1 MILIAEN
8 FNSSV
13 PSVAQA
19 MELDQQDV
27 LAALAHRLSDSAA
40 DYIDVNA
47 GIFLDRES
55 EKLQALI
62 RTIRTVSD
70 QPLVLDSPSPAV
82 LDQAAELISH
92 KSLRGHAPGDGLP
105 DLLLNSISLEENR
118 YQSVCEIAT
127 RHQAGV
133 IALLMDDQGIP
144 DEPEASLQIADRL
157 VNRLRSDGFPDRHIF
172 LDPLVRPVSTWDQ
185 AGRQVLQVI
194 RELSR
199 RYPEIQISIGLSN
212 VSFGLPGR
220 RWLNQ
225 ALLAQAM
232 ACGLT
237 CAILNPLDED
247 LMQLYQACRVMLGQD
262 EWCMDYLNR
271 YRMK

>member
-82 LDQAAELISH
+82 LDQAAELVSR
-92 KSLRGHAPGDGLP
+92 KPLRGHAPG
-105 DLLLNSISLEENR
+105 
-118 YQSVCEIAT
+118 
-127 RHQAGV
+127 
-133 IALLMDDQGIP
+133 
-144 DEPEASLQIADRL
+144 
-157 VNRLRSDGFPDRHIF
+157 
-172 LDPLVRPVSTWDQ
+172 
-185 AGRQVLQVI
+185 
-194 RELSR
+194 
-199 RYPEIQISIGLSN
+199 
-212 VSFGLPGR
+212 
-220 RWLNQ
+220 
-225 ALLAQAM
+225 
-232 ACGLT
+232 
-237 CAILNPLDED
+237 
-247 LMQLYQACRVMLGQD
+247 
-262 EWCMDYLNR
+262 
-271 YRMK
+271 